1 MRQGYAWHT
10 HRVSLLDGES
20 QLRLGPEHVGDATT
34 GMWPSTCVYCLRT
47 ARLGQ
52 QLRTTVCH
60 HCLSQRG
67 SLAGVL
73 TFLAVA
79 HHEQSESTRDRQ
91 GDAGTLEPHVYTANR
106 ATRNSFLR
114 HSLLGDLHVA
124 RCGSRAELPPKPL
137 FFIPSVPVLLQLKRQ
152 VVQLRDRSGSASSA
166 LSVDDSELL
175 NPQGRAGVLERLA
188 EFNGQAG
195 HVGFERP
202 TRLAALIHTE
212 PTSAT
217 PSERMEQSCRFSRA
231 HS

>member
-52 QLRTTVCH
+52 QLRTIVCH

-137 FFIPSVPVLLQLKRQ
+137 FPYLDSRFKASQLTARSPKILGGPN
-152 VVQLRDRSGSASSA
+152 LRW
-166 LSVDDSELL
+166 
-175 NPQGRAGVLERLA
+175 
-188 EFNGQAG
+188 
-195 HVGFERP
+195 HVWMYIFFE
-202 TRLAALIHTE
+202 I
-212 PTSAT
+212 
-217 PSERMEQSCRFSRA
+217 
-231 HS
+231 